1 MLSLDTTELLVLP
14 YGAPPSKGA
23 GPIPGVSEGGLTELM
38 PLKTEKPSLKEQGLE
53 QPPYGLQQIGQKGL
67 SFKKLRHELQ

>member
-23 GPIPGVSEGGLTELM
+23 GPMPGVSEGGLTELM
-38 PLKTEKPSLKEQGLE
+38 PLKTEKPSLKEQSCTASSWVTTNMAE
-53 QPPYGLQQIGQKGL
+53 RPIP
-67 SFKKLRHELQ
+67 

>member
-23 GPIPGVSEGGLTELM
+23 GPMPGVSEGGLTELM
-38 PLKTEKPSLKEQGLE
+38 PLKTEKPSLKEQRCTASSWVTTNMAE
-53 QPPYGLQQIGQKGL
+53 RPIP
-67 SFKKLRHELQ
+67 

>member
-53 QPPYGLQQIGQKGL
+53 QPPSGLQQIWQKDL